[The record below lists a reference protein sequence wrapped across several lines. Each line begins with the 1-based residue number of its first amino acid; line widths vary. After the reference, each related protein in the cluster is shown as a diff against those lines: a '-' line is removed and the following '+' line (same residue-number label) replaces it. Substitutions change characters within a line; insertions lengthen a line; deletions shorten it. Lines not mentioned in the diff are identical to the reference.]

1 MSSDQKQQEIPKT
14 LPLLPV
20 RDMVVFPYMILPLY
34 VGRDSSIKAVEKAL
48 TNNRYI
54 FLASQVEVEDEDP
67 SHDSIYKV
75 GTVASIMRMRKLSDG
90 RVKILVR
97 GVAKAVVG
105 DFVSQKPF
113 FEVNVEAVEETEPAK
128 MTAESEALMR
138 STREKL
144 EKLIGLGK
152 LLSPDILLVLDD
164 VNQPGRLA
172 DLIASNLS
180 LSVNDCQRVLE
191 VTDSIDRLYLVDEI
205 LSLEIENMKNQVQ
218 NRQGSQMSKSQREYF
233 LREQMRAIKNELG
246 EGSGDAKSDE
256 IEDYRKKVEDAAMPP
271 KIEEEVLKQLGRLER
286 MHPDSSESS
295 MLRNYMDWM
304 TDLPWSK
311 TTVDNLDI
319 NHAQQILDED
329 HYDLNKVKDRILEF
343 LAVRS
348 LKNEIKGPILCLA
361 GPPGVGKTSLGRS
374 IAKAMGRNYQR
385 VALGGLKDEA
395 EIRGHRRTY
404 VGALPG
410 KIIQAMKQAKTKN
423 PVIVLDEIDKLGS
436 DFRGDPSSAM
446 LEVLDPEQNSAF
458 RDNYINSDFDLSEV
472 LFIATANVVENIPP
486 ALKDRM
492 EMIYIPGYTEN
503 DKLLI
508 SKAHLIKRQIEQN
521 GLEESQISFTD
532 EGLKAVISGYTRE
545 AGLRNLER
553 EIGSVCRKVAKLVV
567 TGQAEK
573 VVITEDK
580 VHELMGP
587 PYFIKDA
594 RLTEERVGVTTGLAW
609 TQAGGEILYVETLAM
624 KGNGGLTLTGKLGD
638 VMKESATAA
647 MSYAKAHA
655 KNLGI
660 EESWFEKNHVHI
672 HLPAGAIPKD
682 GPSAGVTL
690 ATALVSLMTGTPVRM
705 DVAMTGELTL
715 TGRVLP
721 VGGIREKA
729 LAALNQGIRNIII
742 PVANK
747 KDLEDIPKE
756 FKEKIN
762 FILVE
767 NIDEVLQVVLTDAIK
782 PINDSNEND
791 SSDEKSHTMVA

>member
-1 MSSDQKQQEIPKT
+1 MSSENKPQEIPKS

-20 RDMVVFPYMILPLY
+20 RDMVIFPYMILPLY
-34 VGRDSSIKAVEKAL
+34 VGRESSIRAVEKAL
-48 TNNRYI
+48 TNNRII
-54 FLASQVEVEDEDP
+54 FLASQVEVNEEEP
-67 SHDSIYKV
+67 SSNSIYKV
-75 GTVASIMRMRKLSDG
+75 GTVAVIERMRKLPDG

-97 GVAKAVVG
+97 GISKAVI
-105 DFVSQKPF
+105 DEFINKKPF
-113 FEVNVEAVEETEPAK
+113 FEVNIQKLDDIEPDKLTHEAEE
-128 MTAESEALMR
+128 LMKSSR
-138 STREKL
+138 DKL

-152 LLSPDILLVLDD
+152 LISPDILFVLDD
-164 VNQPGRLA
+164 VKSKPGQLA

-191 VTDSIDRLYLVDEI
+191 VINPIDRLQLVDEI
-205 LSLEIENMKNQVQ
+205 LSLEIESMKE
-218 NRQGSQMSKSQREYF
+218 QGNKPNSQMSKSQREYF

-246 EGSGDAKSDE
+246 DTPGDAKSDE
-256 IEDYRKKVEDAAMPP
+256 IEDYRKKVTEAMMPE

-295 MLRNYMDWM
+295 MLRSYMDWM
-304 TDLPWSK
+304 VDLPWSK
-311 TTVDNLDI
+311 KTNDNLDV
-319 NHAQQILDED
+319 NNAKKVLDDD
-329 HYDLNKVKDRILEF
+329 HYDLTKVKDRILEF

-374 IAKAMGRNYQR
+374 IAKAMGRSYQR

-446 LEVLDPEQNSAF
+446 LEVLDPEQNSSF
-458 RDNYINSDFDLSEV
+458 KDNYINADFDLSEV
-472 LFIATANVVENIPP
+472 LFIATANVVENIPA

-521 GLEESQISFTD
+521 GLKPSQITFTE
-532 EGLKAVISGYTRE
+532 EGIKTLIAGYTRE

-553 EIGSVCRKVAKLVV
+553 EIGSVCRKVAKLIV
-567 TGQAEK
+567 TEKAKKVEVTAEA
-573 VVITEDK
+573 VY
-580 VHELMGP
+580 ELMGP
-587 PYFIKDA
+587 PHFIRDP
-594 RLTEERVGVTTGLAW
+594 RLTEDRVGIVTGLAW

-638 VMKESATAA
+638 VMKESASAA
-647 MSYAKAHA
+647 MSYAKAHSQS
-655 KNLGI
+655 LGI
-660 EESWFEKNHVHI
+660 DEAWFDTHQIHI

-690 ATALVSLMTGTPVRM
+690 ATAIVSLVTNTPVRM

-767 NIDEVLQVVLTDAIK
+767 NIDEVLQVVLLRT
-782 PINDSNEND
+782 PT
-791 SSDEKSHTMVA
+791 EKDKKNTTKEPGSRRLVA

>member
-1 MSSDQKQQEIPKT
+1 MSSDSKQQEIPKS

-20 RDMVVFPYMILPLY
+20 RDMVIFPYMILPLY
-34 VGRDSSIKAVEKAL
+34 VGRESSIRAVEKAL
-48 TNNRYI
+48 TNNRII
-54 FLASQVEVEDEDP
+54 FLASQVEVNEEEP
-67 SHDSIYKV
+67 SSNSIYKV
-75 GTVASIMRMRKLSDG
+75 GTVAVIERMRKLPDG

-97 GVAKAVVG
+97 GISKAVI
-105 DFVSQKPF
+105 DEFINKKPF
-113 FEVNVEAVEETEPAK
+113 FEVNIQKLDDIEPDK
-128 MTAESEALMR
+128 LDLEGEALMR
-138 STREKL
+138 SSRDKL

-152 LLSPDILLVLDD
+152 LISPDILFVLDD
-164 VNQPGRLA
+164 VKSKPGQLA

-191 VTDSIDRLYLVDEI
+191 VINPIDRLQLVDEI
-205 LSLEIENMKNQVQ
+205 LSLEIENMKD
-218 NRQGSQMSKSQREYF
+218 QGNKPNSQMSKSQREYF

-246 EGSGDAKSDE
+246 DTPGDSKSDE
-256 IEDYRKKVEDAAMPP
+256 IEDYRKKVTDAMMPE
-271 KIEEEVLKQLGRLER
+271 KVEEEVLKQLGRLER

-295 MLRNYMDWM
+295 MLRSYMDWM
-304 TDLPWSK
+304 VDLPWSK
-311 TTVDNLDI
+311 KTTDNLDV
-319 NHAQQILDED
+319 NNAKKVLDDD

-374 IAKAMGRNYQR
+374 IAKAMGRSYQR

-446 LEVLDPEQNSAF
+446 LEVLDPEQNSTF
-458 RDNYINSDFDLSEV
+458 KDNYINADFDLSEV
-472 LFIATANVVENIPP
+472 LFIATANVVENIPA

-521 GLEESQISFTD
+521 GLKPSQITFTE
-532 EGLKAVISGYTRE
+532 EGIKTLISGYTRE

-553 EIGSVCRKVAKLVV
+553 EIGSVCRKVAKLIV
-567 TGQAEK
+567 TEK
-573 VVITEDK
+573 AKK
-580 VHELMGP
+580 VEVTADAVYELMGP
-587 PYFIKDA
+587 PHFIRDP
-594 RLTEERVGVTTGLAW
+594 RLTEDRVGIVTGLAW

-624 KGNGGLTLTGKLGD
+624 RGTGGLTLTGKLGD

-647 MSYAKAHA
+647 MSYAKAHSQS
-655 KNLGI
+655 LGI
-660 EESWFEKNHVHI
+660 EEAWFDTHNIHI

-690 ATALVSLMTGTPVRM
+690 ATAIVSLVTNTPVRM

-767 NIDEVLQVVLTDAIK
+767 NIDEVLQVVLLPKATDK
-782 PINDSNEND
+782 DKKNTNKETGSRRL
-791 SSDEKSHTMVA
+791 VA